1 MDRPSPAFRVPRLRV
16 TPTLAAQSVA
26 KARRGRPRAWPSN
39 IRATRSIAATA
50 TAGSR
55 APRTA
60 PAAQTATRVRPAV
73 GSRGAGVLDVVCWGG
88 GSEGTSTVRSPRRLC
103 GTADWAE
110 VAGRGAGPSVA
121 LAFQPALLHLLPA
134 VRRREGT
141 GTRGR
146 ERSQDCRVR
155 SHPCPPFPGWNG
167 PPASASQTRR
177 GACCLNT
184 LPPLPRMAW

>member
-1 MDRPSPAFRVPRLRV
+1 MDRPSPAFRVPRLWV

-88 GSEGTSTVRSPRRLC
+88 AARVPAPSAPL
-103 GTADWAE
+103 ADF
-110 VAGRGAGPSVA
+110 VA
-121 LAFQPALLHLLPA
+121 LL
-134 VRRREGT
+134 T
-141 GTRGR
+141 GP
-146 ERSQDCRVR
+146 RSQAVARVR
-155 SHPCPPFPGWNG
+155 VSLLRSSLRF
-167 PPASASQTRR
+167 SISYRR
-177 GACCLNT
+177 
-184 LPPLPRMAW
+184 